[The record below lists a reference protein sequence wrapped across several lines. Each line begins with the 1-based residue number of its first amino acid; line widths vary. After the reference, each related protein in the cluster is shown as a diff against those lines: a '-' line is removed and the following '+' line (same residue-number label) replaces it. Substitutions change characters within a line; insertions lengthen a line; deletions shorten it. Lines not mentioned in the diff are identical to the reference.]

1 MDNTQSMPILE
12 FRSSKRTITE
22 QNDIDSE
29 EDKRIYDVML
39 CIDSVDLTSLQENIF
54 YYISGLIV
62 KNFNQII
69 LLILRKIFASL

>member
-1 MDNTQSMPILE
+1 MDNIQSMPILE

-29 EDKRIYDVML
+29 ENKRIYDVML

-62 KNFNQII
+62 KKF
-69 LLILRKIFASL
+69 

>member
-62 KNFNQII
+62 KKF
-69 LLILRKIFASL
+69 